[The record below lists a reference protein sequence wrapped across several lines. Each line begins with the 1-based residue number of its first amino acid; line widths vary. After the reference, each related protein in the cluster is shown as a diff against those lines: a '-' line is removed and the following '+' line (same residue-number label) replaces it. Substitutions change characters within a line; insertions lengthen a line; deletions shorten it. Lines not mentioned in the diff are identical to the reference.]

1 MAAYVGRARGQSVN
15 RDKKEL
21 VLERIARMFLWALFP
36 VLLLAGV
43 SACTRSASPVGGG
56 DAEASATVPAD
67 GTAERPGSMLAYEH
81 RINVVLPEDAI
92 IGRLRATQAAC
103 TGARFGRC
111 EVLTVDQ
118 SGGDAPR
125 ATLTVRIVPAGVEP
139 MIALAGEGGRIGARN
154 TRAEDL
160 AQAVNDNARQ
170 RARLQ
175 KELALLQE
183 FQQRKDLAVADMVAL
198 SQRISDTE
206 SQLES
211 AEQEGAQQQRRIT
224 TQLLTI
230 GFGPTG
236 SDSGLGEI
244 GSAVRDSGELFAQ
257 GVAWMIRAVAF
268 LLPLALGLFV
278 LVAIVRRL
286 RRRKS
291 AGKPQG

>member
-1 MAAYVGRARGQSVN
+1 MN
-15 RDKKEL
+15 WDKKEL
-21 VLERIARMFLWALFP
+21 TWKRIARMSLWALFP

-43 SACTRSASPVGGG
+43 TACSRSASPVGGG
-56 DAEASATVPAD
+56 DAAALATVPAD
-67 GTAERPGSMLAYEH
+67 GTAERSGFMLAYEH
-81 RINVVLPEDAI
+81 RIDVVLPEDAI
-92 IGRLRATQAAC
+92 VARLRATQAAC

-118 SGGDAPR
+118 SGGDTPS

-170 RARLQ
+170 RARLEKQ
-175 KELALLQE
+175 LALLQE

-198 SQRISDTE
+198 AEKISDTE

-211 AEQEGAQQQRRIT
+211 AQQESAQQQRRIT
-224 TQLLTI
+224 TQLLTMR
-230 GFGPTG
+230 FRPTG

-257 GVAWMIRAVAF
+257 GAAWMIRAIAF
-268 LLPLALGLFV
+268 LLPLALGLLA